1 MKSRIGPL
9 LNKLTGEMTIDS
21 IEMANILAEQYS
33 SVFSKPSTTPPTI
46 DDPNQ
51 SPINNIAIT
60 PHELTEAIEELKNSA
75 ASGPDGYPA
84 ILLKNCKSSLS
95 HPLTTFW
102 NLSMETGNIPQSL
115 KTSIIPPIHK
125 GGSKSEAANYRPVAL
140 TSHLIKTFEKVLR
153 KRMTKFLDDND
164 KLNKNQHGFRTG
176 RSCLTQLLAHYDN
189 IISLLEDGQKVDH
202 NILLRKLQQLGI
214 QGKTLHW
221 IQTFLGGR
229 TQRVI
234 VNGKL
239 SVPHNVISGVPQ
251 GSVIGPLLFLVLI
264 GDIDEATFLLR

>member
-1 MKSRIGPL
+1 
-9 LNKLTGEMTIDS
+9 
-21 IEMANILAEQYS
+21 
-33 SVFSKPSTTPPTI
+33 
-46 DDPNQ
+46 
-51 SPINNIAIT
+51 
-60 PHELTEAIEELKNSA
+60 
-75 ASGPDGYPA
+75 
-84 ILLKNCKSSLS
+84 
-95 HPLTTFW
+95 
-102 NLSMETGNIPQSL
+102 
-115 KTSIIPPIHK
+115 
-125 GGSKSEAANYRPVAL
+125 
-140 TSHLIKTFEKVLR
+140 
-153 KRMTKFLDDND
+153 MTKFLDDND

-189 IISLLEDGQKVDH
+189 IISLLEDGQNVDVVYLDFAKAFDKVDH

-264 GDIDEATFLLR
+264 GDIDEATLHTFIASFADDTRAGLPLEILKKPYRGV